1 MILWSWKPKFLW
13 SVIPKL
19 EKKMN
24 PNILTV
30 DFSKFQTMWRAL
42 LVFKRSYV
50 ESIHVLIRVLFCTLG
65 IQELLWHLPHFLR
78 VWFLTDFDVEFLE
91 GKPQQE
97 NEMCKC
103 VQLLL
108 ERITQFWII
117 KCRDPL
123 ILGSL
128 MSVIFMLWI
137 KKKDQIYD
145 PVILRFAFS
154 LIQDQKSRDLMVLIS
169 VIPVITWSWSE

>member
-1 MILWSWKPKFLW
+1 
-13 SVIPKL
+13 
-19 EKKMN
+19 
-24 PNILTV
+24 
-30 DFSKFQTMWRAL
+30 MWRAP

-78 VWFLTDFDVEFLE
+78 VWFLTDFDVEFLV

-108 ERITQFWII
+108 ERITQLWII
-117 KCRDPL
+117 KCHDPL

-128 MSVIFMLWI
+128 MSVIFMLRI
-137 KKKDQIYD
+137 KKKGSNIW
-145 PVILRFAFS
+145 
-154 LIQDQKSRDLMVLIS
+154 SRDLTICIFFDPRS
-169 VIPVITWSWSE
+169 KKPWSHGFDLSNSCYHVVMILVKPWSKKKRS